1 MAFQKHNAH
10 FLAWSLN
17 GLARLTN
24 VRRSSAA
31 TLDMTF
37 FSEDRKK
44 ACMDSLARSS
54 EELSRMFCNVPT
66 TLSAAVLVP
75 FCFNR
80 TGEPA
85 VLLTLR
91 SRSLSRH
98 GGLISFPGGIADES
112 DASAT
117 ETALRET
124 EEELGI
130 PPANVDVWGPLHPLP
145 SMGSTISVTPIV
157 GFVKP
162 STPMSLIDEL
172 TVNEDEVEK
181 VFMPTL
187 RSLCDPR
194 GWEYTYLKYPGVPDH
209 ASPVFVL
216 KSDEKIWGLTAR
228 ILHLCMASILPE
240 LYCRNFPD
248 NLLNMITN
256 HSKL

>member
-17 GLARLTN
+17 GLTRLTN
-24 VRRSSAA
+24 ARRSCST
-31 TLDMTF
+31 TLDETF

-44 ACMDSLARSS
+44 GLHGIFS
-54 EELSRMFCNVPT
+54 EIVRGTEPHVPH
-66 TLSAAVLVP
+66 A
-75 FCFNR
+75 
-80 TGEPA
+80 
-85 VLLTLR
+85 
-91 SRSLSRH
+91 
-98 GGLISFPGGIADES
+98 GLISFPGGIADDS

-145 SMGSTISVTPIV
+145 SMGSTILVTPVV
-157 GFVKP
+157 GFAKP
-162 STPMSLIDEL
+162 STSSSLIYEL
-172 TVNEDEVEK
+172 SANENEVEK

-194 GWEYTYLKYPGVPDH
+194 AWEYTCLKYPGVPDH

-216 KSDEKIWGLTAR
+216 DGDEKIWGLTAR
-228 ILHLCMASILPE
+228 ILHLCMSCILPE
-240 LYCRNFPD
+240 LYCRNYPG
-248 NLLNMITN
+248 NLLRVTGSG
-256 HSKL
+256 SKL

>member
-24 VRRSSAA
+24 VRSSSAT
-31 TLDMTF
+31 TLDVTF

-44 ACMDSLARSS
+44 TCMDSLMRSS
-54 EELSRMFCNVPT
+54 EELSRMFRNVPT

-80 TGEPA
+80 CGEPA

-98 GGLISFPGGIADES
+98 AGLISFPGGIADEC
-112 DASAT
+112 DTSAT

-130 PPANVDVWGPLHPLP
+130 PAANIDVWGSLHPLP
-145 SMGSTISVTPIV
+145 SMGSTISVTPVV
-157 GFVKP
+157 GLAKP
-162 STPMSLIDEL
+162 STPTSLIDEL

-209 ASPVFVL
+209 ASPVFAL
-216 KSDEKIWGLTAR
+216 NGDEKIWGLTAR
-228 ILHLCMASILPE
+228 ILHLCMACILPE
-240 LYCRNFPD
+240 LYCRNYPG
-248 NLLNMITN
+248 NLLNVTDN
-256 HSKL
+256 GSKL

>member
-24 VRRSSAA
+24 VRRSSA
-31 TLDMTF
+31 TKLDGTF
-37 FSEDRKK
+37 FCNDRRK
-44 ACMDSLARSS
+44 ACMDSLVRSS
-54 EELSRMFCNVPT
+54 EELSHMFRNVPT

-75 FCFNR
+75 FCINR
-80 TGEPA
+80 GGEPA

-91 SRSLSRH
+91 SRSLARH
-98 GGLISFPGGIADES
+98 GGFISFPGGIADES
-112 DASAT
+112 DGSAM

-130 PPANVDVWGPLHPLP
+130 APANVDVWGSLHSLP
-145 SMGSTISVTPIV
+145 SLGSTISVTPVV
-157 GFVKP
+157 GFVK
-162 STPMSLIDEL
+162 SKSLMDEL

-181 VFMPTL
+181 VFMPSL

-194 GWEYTYLKYPGVPDH
+194 DWEYTCWKYPGVPHH

-216 KSDEKIWGLTAR
+216 NGDEKIWGLTAR

-240 LYCRNFPD
+240 LYCRSDPA
-248 NLLNMITN
+248 LNVTN
-256 HSKL
+256 GGSKL